1 MHSSGSED
9 IFSAIFSRTGEDV
22 EIRWIHL
29 VFTEGLTG
37 VIRGVLLDVDDTLF
51 DRELAQRM
59 VLEIITDRNRELFD
73 SIHADRLLA
82 EFLESDRISD
92 EEYQAGPPGTN
103 IRLCRA
109 EIFLG
114 ALGLRTSHARDIAE
128 IYVNEYPTLDAP
140 VPGARQLIEEL
151 APRFSLGIIS
161 NGLADVQYTKLES
174 LGIRSAF
181 ECVVLSEDVGVSKP
195 DPRIFHHALS
205 LLSLSPDE
213 ALYVGDSF
221 DNDVVGALEVGMQ
234 TCWFNP
240 TEQRSSREE
249 IRPTYHVQDLATLAS
264 LLR

>member
-1 MHSSGSED
+1 M
-9 IFSAIFSRTGEDV
+9 
-22 EIRWIHL
+22 
-29 VFTEGLTG
+29 
-37 VIRGVLLDVDDTLF
+37 IRGVLLDIDDTLF

-73 SIHADRLLA
+73 GIHADRLLA

-103 IRLCRA
+103 IRLRRG

-114 ALGLRTSHARDIAE
+114 ALGLCTSYAHEIAD

-140 VPGARQLIEEL
+140 VPGARELVEEL
-151 APRFSLGIIS
+151 APRFSLGIVS
-161 NGLADVQYTKLES
+161 NGLADVQYTKLDAI
-174 LGIRSAF
+174 GVRSAF

-195 DPRIFHHALS
+195 DPRIFHHTLS

-221 DNDVVGALEVGMQ
+221 DNDIVGALEVGMQ
-234 TCWFNP
+234 ACWFNP
-240 TEQRSSREE
+240 TKQRSSREE
-249 IRPTYHVQDLATLAS
+249 IHPTYHVQDLATLAS